1 MIQPKLRFK
10 ADDGSVFLDWAD
22 IRFDNLYEPLN
33 NNTFSRDCL
42 NYEGGETKNIH
53 YGDILIKFGE
63 ICDIQNA
70 KLPFVNADNP
80 VHKYA
85 LLNDGDI
92 VLADTAE
99 DETVGKAIEI
109 YNTNGDK
116 VISGLH
122 TIACRPRMAFVSRYL
137 GYYMNSY
144 AYHSQLKPYMQGI
157 KVTSIGRKNIA
168 KTMIRYPADKK
179 EQQKIADFLSAIDT
193 VIEKQQATVE
203 AWEQRKKG
211 VMQKLFNQEV
221 RFKAD
226 DGSDFPDWE
235 EGTVG
240 TLFSPVVNKNKDGS
254 VRNVITNSAEY
265 GLIPQRDYFDKD
277 IAIKDNTMN
286 YTIIQKGDFVY
297 NPRKSTTAPFGPFNM
312 YEREEAGIVSPL
324 YTCLKPNNKEMA
336 PYLTWYFRTRKWH
349 PYIVTHGAQSGAR
362 HDRVGMTTAL
372 MAGIPVA
379 YPSFSEQQKI
389 ADCLSA
395 LGDVIKK
402 QKEILEKWK
411 ELKKG
416 LLQQMFV

>member
-1 MIQPKLRFK
+1 MQTPELRFK
-10 ADDGSVFLDWAD
+10 ADNGGDFPDWKVVD
-22 IRFDNLYEPLN
+22 FNSLYMKNVERNVELEFDCSKTISIASM
-33 NNTFSRDCL
+33 TFKEQGNGANEDSLATYKILR
-42 NYEGGETKNIH
+42 T
-53 YGDILIKFGE
+53 GDIAFEGHENKEFRYGR
-63 ICDIQNA
+63 
-70 KLPFVNADNP
+70 FV
-80 VHKYA
+80 
-85 LLNDGDI
+85 LNDIGDGI
-92 VLADTAE
+92 MSPRFSCLRPKV
-99 DETVGKAIEI
+99 KQI
-109 YNTNGDK
+109 YGFWKYYIHSEQVMKHILVRSTKKGTMMHEL
-116 VISGLH
+116 VI
-122 TIACRPRMAFVSRYL
+122 PDF
-137 GYYMNSY
+137 
-144 AYHSQLKPYMQGI
+144 LKQNIRVP
-157 KVTSIGRKNIA
+157 SI
-168 KTMIRYPADKK
+168 P

-297 NPRKSTTAPFGPFNM
+297 NPRKSTTAPFGPFNI
-312 YEREEAGIVSPL
+312 YEREEVGIVSPL
-324 YTCLKPNNKEMA
+324 YMCLKPNNKEMA
-336 PYLTWYFRTRKWH
+336 PYLTWYFRTSKWH

-379 YPSFSEQQKI
+379 YPSFPEQQKI

-395 LGDVIKK
+395 FDDVIKK
-402 QKEILEKWK
+402 QKETLEKWQ